1 MSKRTFGAIAGLA
14 AAGLLLA
21 ACGGSG
27 GDAASSSAA
36 PESSSAETSAAPAP
50 TTAKVG
56 VILPDAAS
64 SARWETADRPFL
76 EQAFQAAGVEYD
88 IQNANGDKA
97 KFATIADQML
107 ASGINVLMIVN
118 LDSPSAA
125 AVIAKADAQ
134 GVPTID
140 YDRLTLGGGA
150 QYYVSFDNVAVGTKI
165 GEGLVTCMQDDG
177 NDSGPVVLLN
187 GSPTDNNATLFKEGY
202 ETVIKGAGYT
212 VAADQSVPDW
222 DNTKAGTIFE
232 QIYTEL
238 GGDMVG
244 VASAND
250 GLGGAAIA
258 VLERN
263 GVAGEIPVTGQD
275 ATDEGLQRVLLGT
288 QCMTVYKAI
297 KAEAEAAAQL
307 AVDLAKGEIPAADAL
322 ANATVTDTETG
333 LDVKAVLLEP
343 ISVFPENVKQVIA
356 DGFTTYDRVCTTPAI
371 QEKCAEGGP
380 KRPAPA
386 AFLPDLPTSQTLR
399 GAMTDSS
406 APLLS
411 LRGINKSFGPV
422 HVLRD
427 VDLDVRA
434 GRVTALVG
442 DNGAGKSTLIK
453 GIAGIYPFDSGTVTF
468 EGRPVSIHGPK
479 QANDI
484 GIEVVYQDLALCD
497 NLDVVH
503 NMFLGREVKSGVTL
517 NETTM
522 EKRAAETLSGLSVRT
537 LKSLRQQVSSLSGG
551 QRQTVA
557 IARAVLWNS
566 KLVIL
571 DEPTAAL
578 GVAQTEQVLNLVRR
592 LADNGLGV
600 ILISHNMNDVQAVAD
615 DIACLYLGRM
625 AAQVERASVSAQ
637 QVVEL
642 ITTGRSGDVGLQPEA
657 AVGGAA

>member
-36 PESSSAETSAAPAP
+36 PASSSAAPESSSAAPEPVA
-50 TTAKVG
+50 AKVG

-107 ASGINVLMIVN
+107 ASGVNVLMLVN

-165 GEGLVTCMQDDG
+165 GEGLVTCMQNNG
-177 NDSGPVVLLN
+177 NDAGPVVLLN

-202 ETVIKGAGYT
+202 EKVITDAGYT
-212 VAADQSVPDW
+212 IAADQSVPDW

-232 QIYTEL
+232 QIYTEV
-238 GGDMVG
+238 GGDLIG

-297 KAEAEAAAQL
+297 KAEADAAAAL
-307 AVDLAKGEIPAADAL
+307 AVALAKGEIPTADGL
-322 ANATVTDTETG
+322 ATGTVVDTETG
-333 LDVKAVLLEP
+333 AEVKSVLLVP
-343 ISVFPENVKQVIA
+343 VAVFPENVKDVIA
-356 DGFTTYDRVCTTPAI
+356 DGFTTYDRVCTTD
-371 QEKCAEGGP
+371 ELKKKCEEY
-380 KRPAPA
+380 
-386 AFLPDLPTSQTLR
+386 
-399 GAMTDSS
+399 
-406 APLLS
+406 
-411 LRGINKSFGPV
+411 GITP
-422 HVLRD
+422 
-427 VDLDVRA
+427 
-434 GRVTALVG
+434 
-442 DNGAGKSTLIK
+442 
-453 GIAGIYPFDSGTVTF
+453 
-468 EGRPVSIHGPK
+468 
-479 QANDI
+479 
-484 GIEVVYQDLALCD
+484 
-497 NLDVVH
+497 
-503 NMFLGREVKSGVTL
+503 
-517 NETTM
+517 
-522 EKRAAETLSGLSVRT
+522 
-537 LKSLRQQVSSLSGG
+537 
-551 QRQTVA
+551 
-557 IARAVLWNS
+557 
-566 KLVIL
+566 
-571 DEPTAAL
+571 
-578 GVAQTEQVLNLVRR
+578 
-592 LADNGLGV
+592 
-600 ILISHNMNDVQAVAD
+600 
-615 DIACLYLGRM
+615 
-625 AAQVERASVSAQ
+625 
-637 QVVEL
+637 
-642 ITTGRSGDVGLQPEA
+642 
-657 AVGGAA
+657 